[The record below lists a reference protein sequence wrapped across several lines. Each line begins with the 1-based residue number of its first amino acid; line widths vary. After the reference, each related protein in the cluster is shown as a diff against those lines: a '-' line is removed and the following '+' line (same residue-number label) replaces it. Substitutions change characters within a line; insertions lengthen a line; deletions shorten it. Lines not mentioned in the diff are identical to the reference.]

1 MLNKDE
7 QQISG
12 VSNSTINQAKG
23 NIINNYGIS
32 AKDVIDIVNS
42 VVADK
47 MTVFHTESE
56 ETAKQRLTQFN
67 R

>member
-32 AKDVIDIVNS
+32 AKDVIDIVNLIS
-42 VVADK
+42 A
-47 MTVFHTESE
+47 T
-56 ETAKQRLTQFN
+56 L
-67 R
+67 